1 MGDRYW
7 GLQTADWNGASG
19 WFSDAG
25 LTIPA
30 ADPTSSDDVKFVAG
44 SFTGAGQ
51 ILTVNSNVY
60 CKDIDWTGALNTP
73 TLTFTT
79 GARLGIYGNCTLI
92 NAMVIPTSVNTFIVF
107 HGDSNHSL
115 TTNGV
120 TINTQCVG
128 SYSGTGTL
136 TLLDDLNCR
145 TLLLREG
152 VLNTNGKTVTGSDF
166 YSPYTYVRGLFLG
179 GSTLNFTGY
188 GWDCRVST
196 NLTLNAGTST
206 INLSSSGIF
215 AGGGLTYNNVRVA
228 GAGAYTLTVTGD
240 NTFNSLST
248 GANQTLVLG
257 STTQTVNSWEML
269 GALAANTATINV
281 DNTGTF
287 AGGDIT
293 TYNNI
298 AFIGTA
304 HTITGAFTCASLDLG
319 AETISCTDWLLTAT
333 SFTCGTS
340 VINLTGTGAFAGN
353 GKTYNTVN
361 WNGTSH
367 TISGSNTFAKLGL
380 NPTGTQTITWTDRS
394 NNKIGEM
401 TRTGSE
407 IITFQGSGAAGWALI
422 AIGGIVCSLYN
433 MSISRGTATARRF
446 FAGTNSTNGGNNVGW
461 LFHNKPNACFT
472 ALRTPA
478 TQLCVRR

>member
-1 MGDRYW
+1 
-7 GLQTADWNGASG
+7 
-19 WFSDAG
+19 
-25 LTIPA
+25 
-30 ADPTSSDDVKFVAG
+30 
-44 SFTGAGQ
+44 
-51 ILTVNSNVY
+51 
-60 CKDIDWTGALNTP
+60 
-73 TLTFTT
+73 
-79 GARLGIYGNCTLI
+79 
-92 NAMVIPTSVNTFIVF
+92 MVIPTSVNTFIVF
-107 HGDSNHSL
+107 YGDSNHSL

-120 TINTQCVG
+120 TINTQYVG

-152 VLNTNGKTVTGSDF
+152 VLNTNGKTVTGSNF

-179 GSTLNFTGY
+179 GSTLNFSSIY
-188 GWDCRVST
+188 GWDSSVST

-206 INLSSSGIF
+206 INLSSSGTF

-298 AFIGTA
+298 VFTGTA
-304 HTITGAFTCASLDLG
+304 HTITGAFSCASLDLG
-319 AETISCTDWLLTAT
+319 SETITCADWLLTAT
-333 SFTCGTS
+333 AFAAGTS
-340 VINLTGTGAFAGN
+340 TINITGTGAFAGN
-353 GKTYNTVN
+353 GETYNVVN
-361 WNGTSH
+361 LNGTQH
-367 TISGSNTFAKLGL
+367 TISGANTIANLGIAATAIALTIQANQTVTTTLTLPAATVTITVETAITFLTVGAACAVTHNNGTIEVSNSSTNTVTLNGGGKTLYGLTVKGSGTYALVIVGSNTLAGIFHIDATTTDKTVQFTDGTTQTVGGMTRDAGSNWITL
-380 NPTGTQTITWTDRS
+380 TGTGTAGWNIV
-394 NNKIGEM
+394 K
-401 TRTGSE
+401 
-407 IITFQGSGAAGWALI
+407 SGAGDVNLHRMKIYYSAA
-422 AIGGIVCSLYN
+422 S
-433 MSISRGTATARRF
+433 
-446 FAGTNSTNGGNNVGW
+446 
-461 LFHNKPNACFT
+461 
-472 ALRTPA
+472 
-478 TQLCVRR
+478 